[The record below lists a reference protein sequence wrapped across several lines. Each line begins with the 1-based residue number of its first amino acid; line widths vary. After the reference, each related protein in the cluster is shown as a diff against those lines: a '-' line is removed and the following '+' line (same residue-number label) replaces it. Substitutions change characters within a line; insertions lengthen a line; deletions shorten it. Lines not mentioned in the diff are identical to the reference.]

1 MAVRAGRVI
10 AFLALALGVLAFSA
24 SAGWAREGFYLGAGF
39 SEQTA
44 NGNLDGKTAV
54 LDPASGNQYLLGRLD
69 GGTGIALQ
77 IGYGFT
83 KYFGI
88 EYFSAATTHT
98 ATFHGQPD
106 TTAALATSLL
116 GVRLTAPVAK
126 SFELFLR
133 GGLSAYDLQYD
144 KYGLTP
150 GPVANKVDYTGT
162 GSAYGVGFEILGDH
176 FGLGVGYTLH
186 YATLTQGK
194 IDGHSTFD
202 LPHHLNVPMT
212 STDLMFSYHF

>member
-1 MAVRAGRVI
+1 MGANAGRGI
-10 AFLALALGVLAFSA
+10 AFLALALGILAVSA
-24 SAGWAREGFYLGAGF
+24 QTGWAREGFYLGAGF
-39 SEQTA
+39 AEQTA
-44 NGNLDGKTAV
+44 KGNLDGKTTI
-54 LDPASGNQYLLGRLD
+54 LDATTGNQYLLGRL
-69 GGTGIALQ
+69 GAGTGIALQ

-106 TTAALATSLL
+106 TTAALGTSLL
-116 GVRLTAPVAK
+116 GVRLTAPLAK

-133 GGLSAYDLQYD
+133 GGLSGYDLQYD
-144 KYGLTP
+144 KYGLTS
-150 GPVANKVDYTGT
+150 GVVANKVEYTGN

-186 YATLTQGK
+186 SATLTQAK
-194 IDGHSTFD
+194 ISGQATID
-202 LPHHLNVPMT
+202 LPHHLNVPIT
-212 STDLMFSYHF
+212 TTDFMFSYHF